1 MRWCHT
7 QLQVPHVGVAELL
20 LKAELSTL
28 PRVRLAPGYE
38 SIDAPGGLQVL
49 LVEDAAHL
57 SSALQTLRASMQD
70 PVIAIDLEWRPEFAK
85 GRSNP
90 VAMVQLASSRVAVLI
105 RTCRIVGTQGLA
117 KELPAALRAFLQDPS
132 VLLLGFGWAT
142 GDEGKMQCTFGTGCR
157 DFGHFVDLQAVAR
170 SWEYCELGLASLA
183 GRVLRVAVPKA
194 RKVSMSNWEAPHL
207 TPQQIK
213 YAALDVLV
221 AGI

>member
-1 MRWCHT
+1 MQTCK
-7 QLQVPHVGVAELL
+7 QSSVAVHPPCPNP
-20 LKAELSTL
+20 LSPCRCSL
-28 PRVRLAPGYE
+28 CGCKPP
-38 SIDAPGGLQVL
+38 QVL

-105 RTCRIVGTQGLA
+105 RTCRIVGTQGLP

-142 GDEGKMQCTFGTGCR
+142 GDEGKMQRTFGTGCR
-157 DFGHFVDLQAVAR
+157 DFGRFVDLQAVAR
-170 SWEYCELGLASLA
+170 SLEYCELGLASLA
-183 GRVLRVAVPKA
+183 GRVLRLAVPKA

-207 TPQQIK
+207 TPQQVRKDRWCACWRCIHETDCWQCT
-213 YAALDVLV
+213 ATLM
-221 AGI
+221 